1 MKNTKRIVIV
11 IIVSLVVVVAG
22 MTALKG
28 IDRSASRSGIG
39 NDMAFEESMPAG
51 LAEKPL
57 FKGLSRLSGELATE
71 SVQFEDAT
79 DVQVDKKVIKNGS
92 MTVKVDRTDD
102 AVGKISEIAK
112 NNEGEIF
119 SSNFHQTSKKVKS
132 GNIIVKVPTANFE
145 KTFNEIKEIASL
157 VVRESTSGK
166 DVTDQYTDLQ
176 SRLKNKQAEEQS
188 IAKILEQSGK
198 ISDVLAVT
206 KELAR
211 VRGEIEMLQGR
222 IRLMDSQIDMAT
234 INVSLSEDPDITV
247 VDSWRPLQVIK
258 DALNDL
264 IKSVQQF
271 IDFMIALV
279 IRTIPI
285 LLIYLVVIMVVYWA
299 GKKIYNRFKKP
310 E

>member
-1 MKNTKRIVIV
+1 M
-11 IIVSLVVVVAG
+11 
-22 MTALKG
+22 
-28 IDRSASRSGIG
+28 
-39 NDMAFEESMPAG
+39 
-51 LAEKPL
+51 
-57 FKGLSRLSGELATE
+57 
-71 SVQFEDAT
+71 
-79 DVQVDKKVIKNGS
+79 
-92 MTVKVDRTDD
+92 
-102 AVGKISEIAK
+102 
-112 NNEGEIF
+112 
-119 SSNFHQTSKKVKS
+119 
-132 GNIIVKVPTANFE
+132 IVKVPTANFE